1 MMVIENDWY
10 FGEIATIEDD
20 GKTYI
25 LSNIG
30 SFRVSTLNLTKQIRY

>member
-1 MMVIENDWY
+1 MTVIENDGS
-10 FGEIATIEDD
+10 FGEIAMIEDD

-30 SFRVSTLNLTKQIRY
+30 SF